1 VRKSLVLT
9 LCSLILTSCASL
21 ENSTEVSVQ
30 QKRLSDVASNTLEL
44 SENRGGVIVQALK
57 SEPLVISS
65 DSRFVQLDPSGLLY
79 EVSSGDLYVPP
90 EKVRYVMS
98 QHYSSEGVSDL
109 GDKLALYLPSS
120 HYLRLNTKDTQ
131 DLDVASNLALS
142 ILPVLSLVKAGRCV
156 KDVSLTARKKL
167 EFFRVSLN
175 PDCVLDSLDLS
186 VHNFTQLI
194 SEDLTIAAKG
204 GVVSRLGPT
213 GSSHIDILSFTNAPN
228 ENWDG
233 SYISIDD
240 LAKQLKLR
248 PDPR

>member
-1 VRKSLVLT
+1 MRKSLVLT

-44 SENRGGVIVQALK
+44 SENRGGVVVQALK

-90 EKVRYVMS
+90 EKVRDVMS

-109 GDKLALYLPSS
+109 GDKIELYLLSS

-131 DLDVASNLALS
+131 DLDMASNMALS

-156 KDVSLTARKKL
+156 KDVSLTAQKKL

-194 SEDLTIAAKG
+194 SEDLTITAKG

-213 GSSHIDILSFTNAPN
+213 GSSYIDILSFTNAPD